1 MTNITHQR
9 NLESRFIQFLNQI
22 IHDRTMVFPR
32 TKKEDAVN
40 ETLLKANAFY
50 AKVLL
55 DACLGIEPTLSQFE
69 NSGFEEGDD
78 AVFQGAVYLYYKWKK
93 LDHREVTRMYCE
105 YLNRLMQ
112 KAGLAKTS
120 VMDRA
125 VTSING
131 RQGEILAAIKEMTQS
146 HA

>member
-1 MTNITHQR
+1 MEAEGIKAKSVN
-9 NLESRFIQFLNQI
+9 S
-22 IHDRTMVFPR
+22 IHKTF
-32 TKKEDAVN
+32 
-40 ETLLKANAFY
+40 
-50 AKVLL
+50 
-55 DACLGIEPTLSQFE
+55 
-69 NSGFEEGDD
+69 
-78 AVFQGAVYLYYKWKK
+78 YYKWKK

-131 RQGEILAAIKEMTQS
+131 RQGEILAAIKEMAQS
-146 HA
+146 QA